1 MRARNFQP
9 LLVSELIR
17 QSALVNFIL
26 FLNIFVISKNIL
38 KEKET
43 FLLFLASF
51 ALVIQKSLK
60 AFKKA

>member
-1 MRARNFQP
+1 MRARNFQS

-17 QSALVNFIL
+17 QSAVVNFVL

-38 KEKET
+38 KEEET

-51 ALVIQKSLK
+51 ALVI
-60 AFKKA
+60 

>member
-17 QSALVNFIL
+17 QSALVNFML

-51 ALVIQKSLK
+51 ALVI
-60 AFKKA
+60 